1 MALNPARARL
11 QGRRA
16 TRPPA
21 RPSSPS
27 HPSKALHYV
36 RIFIHRA
43 MCTPASPL
51 CVQVRRLSMARATS
65 PSPHALRTSPD
76 NRGSSS
82 SRRSKPPQP
91 SPRQPSQQQPAQQQP
106 SGRRA
111 RGHRMPPDSRHS
123 RRPAACARS
132 RDRRRRSRR
141 RPASPS
147 AIWRRLASLSVCTT
161 SGTGTR
167 SLYNCI
173 LQNFDRT
180 VRVVHVCSSRR
191 ASAT

>member
-1 MALNPARARL
+1 MALYGAGPCSSTAA
-11 QGRRA
+11 
-16 TRPPA
+16 RPPGRSA
-21 RPSSPS
+21 TSAPLIAIPSIQSSALRS
-27 HPSKALHYV
+27 HIRCA
-36 RIFIHRA
+36 A
-43 MCTPASPL
+43 CTPASPPL
-51 CVQVRRLSMARATS
+51 CAQARRLIMARATS
-65 PSPHALRTSPD
+65 PSPHELGTSPD

-123 RRPAACARS
+123 RRPAACARF

-147 AIWRRLASLSVCTT
+147 VIWRRLASLSVCTT
-161 SGTGTR
+161 SGTR
-167 SLYNCI
+167 SLYSAEFRSYS
-173 LQNFDRT
+173 Q
-180 VRVVHVCSSRR
+180 VVCSSRR